1 MIFTPPPAGSSKP
14 VRGIGSVMWAEAH
27 SQFCHQSRNARR
39 LTSSVSHRPN
49 WFWSEYLGGVL
60 EDGEEALL
68 DAADQLESS
77 VQVFGFQQ
85 PHARGQVSALQQ
97 SLL

>member
-1 MIFTPPPAGSSKP
+1 M
-14 VRGIGSVMWAEAH
+14 RAEAR
-27 SQFCHQSRNARR
+27 SQFCHQSRDARR
-39 LTSSVSHRPN
+39 LTSSVSRRPN

-85 PHARGQVSALQQ
+85 PHARSQVGALQQ

>member
-1 MIFTPPPAGSSKP
+1 MM
-14 VRGIGSVMWAEAH
+14 RAEAR
-27 SQFCHQSRNARR
+27 SQFCHQSRDARR
-39 LTSSVSHRPN
+39 LTSSFSQFPLRSVSCRPN
-49 WFWSEYLGGVL
+49 QFWSRYLGGVL
-60 EDGEEALL
+60 EDGKQALL

-85 PHARGQVSALQQ
+85 PHARGQVGALQQ